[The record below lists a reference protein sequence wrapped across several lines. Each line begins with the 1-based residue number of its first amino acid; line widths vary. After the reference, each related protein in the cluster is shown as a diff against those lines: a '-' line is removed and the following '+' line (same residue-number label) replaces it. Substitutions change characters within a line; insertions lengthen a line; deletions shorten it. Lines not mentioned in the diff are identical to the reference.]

1 MTSQPL
7 PHYYAVQAR
16 ASNTSNVTLEST
28 GLNAMESAPP
38 VEFGGPAGYWSP
50 ETLLVGAIADC
61 FILSF
66 RGTARASNFAWE
78 SLHCSVAGTLEK
90 ADRLTQFTHY
100 QITATLVIPP
110 ESDPAKGDRL
120 LHKAEANCL
129 ITNSLSGTVSLET
142 TIQVR

>member
-7 PHYYAVQAR
+7 PHHYIVQAKAR
-16 ASNTSNVTLEST
+16 TAGHVTLESA
-28 GLNAMESAPP
+28 GLPSLDSTPP
-38 VEFGGPAGYWSP
+38 IEFGGPEGYWSP
-50 ETLLVGAIADC
+50 ETLLVAAIADC

-90 ADRLTQFTHY
+90 AGHLTQFTHY
-100 QITATLVIPP
+100 QITATLTIPP
-110 ESDPAKGDRL
+110 ESDPTKGDRL

-129 ITNSLSGTVSLET
+129 ITNSLSGTVALET
-142 TIQVR
+142 TIQVC

>member
-7 PHYYAVQAR
+7 PHHYTVQAR
-16 ASNTSNVTLEST
+16 ATSASNVTLESA
-28 GLNAMESAPP
+28 GLNTIESAPP
-38 VEFGGPAGYWSP
+38 VDFGGPEGYWSP
-50 ETLLVGAIADC
+50 ETLLVAAIADC

-100 QITATLVIPP
+100 QITATLTIPP
-110 ESDPAKGDRL
+110 ESDPTKGDRL

-142 TIQVR
+142 AIQVR

>member
-1 MTSQPL
+1 QPL
-7 PHYYAVQAR
+7 PHHYTVQAR
-16 ASNTSNVTLEST
+16 ATNISNVTLESA
-28 GLNAMESAPP
+28 GLNPIDSAPP

-50 ETLLVGAIADC
+50 ETLLIAAIADC

-66 RGTARASNFAWE
+66 RGTARASNFTWQ
-78 SLHCSVAGTLEK
+78 SLSCAVVGTLEK
-90 ADRLTQFTHY
+90 NDRLTQFTHY

-110 ESDPAKGDRL
+110 DSDPQKGDRL

-142 TIQVR
+142 TVQVS